1 MATIPKPHA
10 RQPPR
15 FIWKVGEERAALL
28 RLLYAQPQAGS
39 NTAQSRNGQRRKEG
53 KTGEENDEA
62 HHRDQPSSRS
72 VVSRPRSSSGFP

>member
-15 FIWKVGEERAALL
+15 LIRKVGEERALM
-28 RLLYAQPQAGS
+28 RLLYGQPQAGS
-39 NTAQSRNGQRRKEG
+39 NTAQSRNGQPRKEG

-62 HHRDQPSSRS
+62 HHRDLHHERGSGKQ
-72 VVSRPRSSSGFP
+72 VVLAR